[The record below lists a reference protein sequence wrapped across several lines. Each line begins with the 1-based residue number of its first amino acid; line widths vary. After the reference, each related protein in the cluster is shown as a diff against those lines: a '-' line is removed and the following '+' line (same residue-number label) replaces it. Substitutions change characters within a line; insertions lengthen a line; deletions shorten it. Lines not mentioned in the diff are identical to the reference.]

1 MDKHGYKRTQGV
13 ISVHAHIVE
22 NINRFASIGAIV
34 ANARDNDS
42 RVACPHPP
50 YEGQVRQAGDKLA
63 GIDHSI
69 ALHDLVGHIFVQVRG
84 DANTNLR
91 LHPADVKS
99 QSTHLKTF

>member
-1 MDKHGYKRTQGV
+1 MDKHEYKRTQGV

-50 YEGQVRQAGDKLA
+50 YEGQVFKAGDELA
-63 GIDHSI
+63 GIGEGAAFLCPVI
-69 ALHDLVGHIFVQVRG
+69 
-84 DANTNLR
+84 
-91 LHPADVKS
+91 
-99 QSTHLKTF
+99 